1 MSFSSLIEH
10 LRMHLSVVLL
20 MVLILASSIAVI
32 YTKHIGRTEFVA
44 LQKLERQRDNFNEEW
59 SRLLLEQSTWASP
72 SRIEQQARLRLDMIV
87 PTADM
92 VVVVKP

>member
-1 MSFSSLIEH
+1 MSFTRLIEL

-20 MVLILASSIAVI
+20 MALILVSSIAVI
-32 YTKHIGRTEFVA
+32 YTKHTGRTEFVA
-44 LQKLERQRDNFNEEW
+44 LQKLERQRDNLDEEW

-72 SRIEQQARLRLDMIV
+72 SRIERQARLRLDMIV

-92 VVVVKP
+92 VVVIKP

>member
-1 MSFSSLIEH
+1 MSFSSLIEL
-10 LRMHLSVVLL
+10 LRMNLAVLVL

-32 YTKHIGRTEFVA
+32 YTKHIGRAEFVA
-44 LQKLERQRDNFNEEW
+44 LQKLERQRDNLNEEW

-72 SRIEQQARLRLDMIV
+72 GRIKRQARLRLDMIV

-92 VVVVKP
+92 VVVIKP